1 MEAEEG
7 KLLQPVDKIG
17 TQYLQPKEAI
27 KRRSQ
32 AVEKGGNLPTQ
43 FRTALHSPLE
53 QSIPPRQE
61 PFAQRSGS

>member
-32 AVEKGGNLPTQ
+32 AVEKGGTYRCS
-43 FRTALHSPLE
+43 FALLY
-53 QSIPPRQE
+53 IVL
-61 PFAQRSGS
+61 